1 MGVPRS
7 PTEVCKANLS
17 FEIEGSSSN
26 AEAPPGSRPLEGMR
40 LFKAE
45 SAKDQNPATS
55 GKTNRSENCR
65 TRSAWPSPPYGNRHD
80 RPQRFAQPVSILR
93 DSGKGLL
100 RLEASPGSRPTT
112 GRMRNEGESVRP
124 KPSHRYGSGSS
135 GLSQPFGDRQY
146 RPRVV

>member
-1 MGVPRS
+1 MRVPRS

-26 AEAPPGSRPLEGMR
+26 AEAPPGSRPLEGRR
-40 LFKAE
+40 LIEAE
-45 SAKDQNPATS
+45 SAKT
-55 GKTNRSENCR
+55 KTQRR
-65 TRSAWPSPPYGNRHD
+65 VA
-80 RPQRFAQPVSILR
+80 RPTGQRIAEPGLHGQALPTGIGTIAHRGLHSQSQR
-93 DSGKGLL
+93 DSGKGFLH
-100 RLEASPGSRPTT
+100 LEAFPGSRPTL